1 MSTDFSIK
9 NFLKKNGLGPYGYIK
24 SESKKQ
30 SLNENYVDLAPV
42 GSQGFGGYTKMLRED
57 EYSEKNQWMKDV
69 HNVPYGEY
77 IVNCETNNGTILWFP
92 KDSNSAHH
100 WYHFYATPEF
110 NDEPGTPIE
119 FVDDSTGEER
129 AVWTEHRDD
138 FTSFE
143 DYAETI
149 LPFLEDFLE
158 SYKNGEL
165 KEDINDG
172 PVGNDKLEEDSYNER
187 IVGQYRYRI
196 VTVNKMNDGTYT
208 VPVIKGETF
217 DSKEEAE
224 KAVDQLYK
232 DFEKSIVNPKKVNEA
247 AHKTWQEG
255 YNEGY
260 NHGYRDAK
268 AGKSNK
274 FAKH

>member
-1 MSTDFSIK
+1 MSTDFNIK

-24 SESKKQ
+24 KESKKQ

-42 GSQGFGGYTKMLRED
+42 GSQGFGGYTQMLRED
-57 EYSEKNQWMKDV
+57 EYSEKNQWMQDV

-77 IVNCETNNGTILWFP
+77 IVNCENNGTILWFP
-92 KDSNSAHH
+92 KNSNSAH
-100 WYHFYATPEF
+100 YFAATPEF

-119 FVDDSTGEER
+119 FVDDSTGEEK

-158 SYKNGEL
+158 FNKNGEL

-196 VTVNKMNDGTYT
+196 STINKMKDGTYT
-208 VPVIKGETF
+208 VPYIKGETF

-224 KAVDQLYK
+224 KAIDQSYK
-232 DFEKSIVNPKKVNEA
+232 DLEKSIAKPKKVNEA
-247 AHKTWQEG
+247 AHKTWQDG
-255 YNEGY
+255 YSEGY

-268 AGKSNK
+268 VGKSNK